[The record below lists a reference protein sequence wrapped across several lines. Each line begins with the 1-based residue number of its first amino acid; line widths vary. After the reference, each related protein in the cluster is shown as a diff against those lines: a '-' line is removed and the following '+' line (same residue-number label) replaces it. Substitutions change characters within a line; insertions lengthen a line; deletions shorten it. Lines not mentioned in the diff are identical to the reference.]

1 MTQPNDPGM
10 VLTGL
15 FGLDGKVALVTG
27 AASGLG
33 YAFASILADAGS
45 HVVVADVDQFGAEK
59 VAGQLGSAS
68 PALLDVSDRAAV
80 DTLTDQIVA
89 EHGHLDI
96 VFANAGVARGTP
108 PLVSSGVGEDRSEEH
123 TSELQSHLNLV
134 CRLLLE

>member
-33 YAFASILADAGS
+33 YAFASILADAGA

-59 VAGQLGSAS
+59 VAAELSSAS
-68 PALLDVSDRAAV
+68 AAVLDVSDRAAA
-80 DTLTDQIVA
+80 DALADGIVA
-89 EHGHLDI
+89 EHGHLDN
-96 VFANAGVARGTP
+96 VFANASVARGTP
-108 PLVSSGVGEDRSEEH
+108 PLVSYC
-123 TSELQSHLNLV
+123 Q
-134 CRLLLE
+134 